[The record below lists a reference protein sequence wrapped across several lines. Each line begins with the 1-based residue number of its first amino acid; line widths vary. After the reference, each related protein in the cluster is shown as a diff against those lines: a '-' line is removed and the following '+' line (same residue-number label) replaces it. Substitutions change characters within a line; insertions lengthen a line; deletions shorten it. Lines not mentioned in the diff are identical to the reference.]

1 MLALPVFAIAFVQYI
16 QYVIP
21 IGGYGAIIIKGL
33 FIASLT
39 GINIFWVKA
48 SGRVNDLLT
57 MIKLIPL
64 MILIIAGFAY
74 LMDYPSIFIQNYSP
88 FAPLGFD
95 QFGTA
100 LVIVFWAYAGFELGT
115 LPAAEVKDPRRTIPR
130 AIIIGMV
137 CCTFF
142 YLATNF
148 VVFGVVNWKI
158 LATSTTPWILAGVAL
173 LGTFGSAMMLTGALF
188 SVTGG
193 DESGMLGT
201 ARLSYAMSI
210 EGLFPRLFSRIH
222 PKYGTPVIALLVQ
235 GIIAFI
241 LSIYTDLTHLIT
253 FAVLNLAF
261 VFLLTSCALI
271 ILKDSSKKNLPGQ
284 NILPWVGILVSL
296 YLIFITP
303 WLAKIIGII
312 VILIGIP
319 LYVIFS
325 PKQDIR
331 HLKEEFLSEEAIFL
345 RQIGHKYHYLANF
358 IQILHKAYKR
368 LRGLLIIG

>member
-1 MLALPVFAIAFVQYI
+1 
-16 QYVIP
+16 
-21 IGGYGAIIIKGL
+21 
-33 FIASLT
+33 
-39 GINIFWVKA
+39 
-48 SGRVNDLLT
+48 
-57 MIKLIPL
+57 
-64 MILIIAGFAY
+64 
-74 LMDYPSIFIQNYSP
+74 
-88 FAPLGFD
+88 
-95 QFGTA
+95 
-100 LVIVFWAYAGFELGT
+100 
-115 LPAAEVKDPRRTIPR
+115 
-130 AIIIGMV
+130 MV

-158 LATSTTPWILAGVAL
+158 LATSTTPLILAGVAL

-210 EGLFPRLFSRIH
+210 EGLFLRLFSRIH
-222 PKYGTPVIALLVQ
+222 PKSGTPVIALLVQ